1 MEESTYLCIVSLIQ
15 RDSDMNTIGIENKYI
30 RTVRRVSLCV
40 ILSLLTAFLPVFAAY
55 GQTKTIGLS
64 GLFTATDFK
73 GAPTVTK
80 TVDGFTIILDKASW
94 DASRQAVKITTGGTI
109 TINGQQKTTTQEAY
123 LFNKIVFDKLGS
135 FNATLLD
142 SIIPN
147 RGKLTASNGNTEE
160 VTWTMD
166 DGDIAV
172 PGYNHSLQLTVKGEP
187 LYLDDKAGSMT
198 VSYTESDKSAK
209 AIPYVRLSGSYFE
222 QSILQKSFKQTP
234 TYALFADPEMK
245 INVTSQFS
253 VNFYFGKAADLTDNT
268 VETTDAATGCTV
280 SKLYGR
286 VTIGDK
292 PGDAYVMIR
301 AKPYSDSLFTT
312 VYGAYLIHIPQIEPH
327 VALTQDT
334 IKAYLGTEI
343 ALPTATV
350 TDDRGTDI
358 TDKYTLNITAKA
370 TNGTDNPEGT
380 LFHYVGDK
388 HKIASLDKEGTF
400 ALHYAFTPKNAT
412 QYAGYQQNVPVTII
426 KASGIIPT
434 TVSFPHEVHSIRLTD
449 SQVKL
454 DTAIVRDD
462 LGNDVT
468 NCFKIT
474 LSIKSDPKHICQGF
488 WTNSNNADA
497 WTMQTNG
504 SVQGTVVFNVDA
516 TPDRTYGHNFSTI
529 FGNSQ
534 TTLTYS
540 TAQRYA
546 RLIVKPNNF
555 TTYING
561 YIGEDNQ
568 PTLHN
573 DYDGQEV
580 GGRYLIKVPMTVE
593 PCAKTYGDIFP
604 ADSTVVDTYGVKW
617 AYYNYDNLKQNK
629 AQSNWRLS
637 FGKAVSNTDIVF
649 IFHPWDTT
657 HYGEVS
663 APMHLTVLDEIT
675 PTLKFSQ
682 DSCVAN
688 VGKPFDEPSL
698 TITDTNGKDIASHFS
713 LSYSIELHDGSNATI
728 DAATGKVNIGDDQS
742 HVIVKVVATPKTD
755 NDKNIYNSGEASYYI
770 RIWKKD
776 DATWNYAI
784 QEGED
789 GYTFNYDNTQGSV
802 SVTPTDAGLLT
813 FTAAGKMQAGTSIA
827 GVPGLTVT
835 FGKEGSTNFNVKAD
849 NNNNF
854 YSVSKEVKFVG
865 DDNIPDD
872 GTFYKL
878 QPKVNGFVTVKAYYK
893 SGNKVILRW
902 DKGNGKYEDDSY
914 TAATDGTDSHT
925 FSFPLFAGNNYY
937 LFNSGDGASNDGLQ
951 LYGINFQPAWL
962 MTRYDREEYKRTKI
976 YIGAYTGR
984 LPYVVAR
991 ATKGVTLSTE
1001 YAQETET
1008 QKSYKPEY
1016 LVVDDNGRIRINSNI
1031 EINKG
1036 IIDAHPLVNNPGIGV
1051 LASVSSPETRADGT
1065 TPKAVKH
1072 AIMAVRLSG
1081 LPVYIVKEGETPFV
1095 GQKVTT
1101 TPKTNITMT
1110 YGGWSNYYLAN
1121 PTKNAYG
1128 LDSWKVAKMDS
1139 TGTNNR
1145 LYAGFPDYTGG
1156 GLNAK
1161 HENVYRNTGNYMP
1174 MAPSSWDV
1182 PCRGAY
1188 LKFEP
1193 MSNGRLTVY
1202 VLQNGCCQY
1211 SGNPV
1216 DIDPNVDGTYTA
1228 KVKWTPFFLIDE
1240 TGKPVDF
1247 KAENES
1253 SASANALAT
1262 EEEENYAPGI
1272 DTRGIYRVNYEEK
1285 IGSKTIRWDFSDM
1298 GPDAHNNAELAAK
1311 RKAYIIDHWK
1321 SHNKGEREEVITTEE
1336 GSHLVISKAY
1346 VRYTFDV
1353 QAGKTYFLFSNV
1365 SKIGLCG
1372 FSYIEDEHGTTQQ
1385 VNLKEEGDDAPDTY
1399 KGTFVKVHVP
1409 NNYTRGKWSSLCL
1422 PFSMNEGQFKR
1433 TFGSRAR
1440 VVAFDDLRNDS
1451 VLFTR
1456 HYYQLIVAG
1465 RPYFIYPD
1473 STLTDGFTVDTVY
1486 MGKQATPADY
1496 YLIAPGNAYYT
1507 AKGLLSTQLLNKG
1520 SLVVVGSNGKQ
1531 DGGGKLYTIG
1541 SVPAHLSAYH
1551 AYIDYTG
1558 SASSTGAKAF
1568 YTTYDGKE
1576 HGHIG
1581 DEDTTTDIDGITEL
1595 STGDNKKADASV
1607 RDNRVYNLSG
1617 QCVGESPEALS
1628 RLPQG
1633 IYIVNGMKVVRR

>member
-30 RTVRRVSLCV
+30 RTARKVSLCV

-198 VSYTESDKSAK
+198 VSYTECAK

-245 INVTSQFS
+245 TNVTSQFS

-280 SKLYGR
+280 TKLYGR

-301 AKPYSDSLFTT
+301 AIPYSDSTFNT

-334 IKAYLGTEI
+334 IKAYRGTEI

-434 TVSFPHEVHSIRLTD
+434 TVSYPHEVHSIRLTD
-449 SQVKL
+449 SKVDL

-468 NCFKIT
+468 SCFKIT
-474 LSIKSDPKHICQGF
+474 LTKKSDPNNICGSF
-488 WTNSNNADA
+488 WTSSHRAYD

-504 SVQGTVVFNVDA
+504 TVQGTVVFDVEA
-516 TPDRTYGHNFSTI
+516 TPDKAWNYDYSTI
-529 FGNSQ
+529 FSGSS
-534 TTLTYS
+534 TTLSYS
-540 TAQRYA
+540 SATRHA
-546 RLIVKPNNF
+546 RLIVSPNTF

-568 PTLHN
+568 PTLRN
-573 DYDGQEV
+573 DYEGVEV
-580 GGRYLIKVPMTVE
+580 GGKYLVRVPKSAE
-593 PCAKTYGDIFP
+593 PSATTYGNAFNP
-604 ADSTVVDTYGVKW
+604 DSTVTDKNGVEWVCYDYTALK
-617 AYYNYDNLKQNK
+617 YNKS
-629 AQSNWRLS
+629 ASNWRLS
-637 FGKAVSNTDIVF
+637 FGKAVSNTDIIFV
-649 IFHPWDTT
+649 FHPWDTT

-663 APMHLTVLDEIT
+663 APIHLTVLDKIT

-688 VGKPFDEPSL
+688 VGKPFDEPEL
-698 TITDTNGKDIASHFS
+698 TITDANGKNISSHFT
-713 LSYSIELHDGSNATI
+713 LNYTIELHDGSNATI
-728 DAATGKVNIGDDQS
+728 DESTGRVNIGNDQS
-742 HVIVKVVATPKTD
+742 YAIITVKATPETTD
-755 NDKNIYNSGEASYYI
+755 DAEVYNSGTASYYL
-770 RIWKKD
+770 RIWKKEE
-776 DATWNYAI
+776 ATWNYQI
-784 QEGED
+784 KEGED
-789 GYTFNYDNTQGSV
+789 AYAYNYDNTSGEV
-802 SVTPTDAGLLT
+802 SVTPSDAGMLT
-813 FTAAGKMQAGTSIA
+813 FTATGKMEAGTSIA
-827 GVPGLTVT
+827 GVPGLVIT
-835 FGKEGSTNFNVKAD
+835 FGKEGEKSFTVKANSD
-849 NNNNF
+849 GTL
-854 YSVSKEVKFVG
+854 YSEAKEVKFAGSDLVTPAG
-865 DDNIPDD
+865 

-878 QPKVNGFVTVKAYYK
+878 QPKVNGYVTIKANYLK
-893 SGNKVILRW
+893 DNVVTLRW
-902 DKGNGKYEDDSY
+902 IKDNGDYEDDQY
-914 TAATDGTDSHT
+914 TAKADGVASHT
-925 FSFPLFAGNNYY
+925 FTYPLIAGQTYY
-937 LFNSGDGASNDGLQ
+937 LFNIGNGSSNDGLQ
-951 LYGINFQPAWL
+951 LYGINYQPAWL
-962 MTRYDREEYKRTKI
+962 MSRYDTKSYTRAKI
-976 YIGAYTGR
+976 YIGSYTGH
-984 LPYVVAR
+984 LPYLMTLAN
-991 ATKGVTLSTE
+991 KNVTFSTE
-1001 YAQETET
+1001 YDQENDE
-1008 QKSYKPEY
+1008 QKEQKPEY
-1016 LVVDDNGRIRINSNI
+1016 IVVNPNSRITIAANVDKTAIDNHHLV
-1031 EINKG
+1031 K
-1036 IIDAHPLVNNPGIGV
+1036 NPGIGV
-1051 LASVSSPETRADGT
+1051 LASVKSPETKADGT
-1065 TPKAVKH
+1065 SKAVKH
-1072 AIMAVRLSG
+1072 AIMAVWLSG
-1081 LPVYIVKEGETPFV
+1081 LPVYIVHEGETPYV
-1095 GQKVTT
+1095 GKVVTT

-1121 PTKNAYG
+1121 PQKGTYG
-1128 LDSWKVAKMDS
+1128 IDSWKTAKMDS
-1139 TGTNNR
+1139 VGANDR
-1145 LYAGFPDYTGG
+1145 IFAGFPDYTGG
-1156 GLNAK
+1156 GMNAK

-1174 MAPSSWDV
+1174 SAPSTWDV

-1193 MSNGRLTVY
+1193 TSNGRLNVY
-1202 VLQNGCCQY
+1202 ILQNGCCQY
-1211 SGNPV
+1211 SGNPR
-1216 DIDPNVDGTYTA
+1216 DIDPNIDGTYTV
-1228 KVKWTPFFLIDE
+1228 KVKWTPYYLVDE
-1240 TGKPVDF
+1240 TGKAVDF
-1247 KAENES
+1247 
-1253 SASANALAT
+1253 T
-1262 EEEENYAPGI
+1262 EENNTSNAIAIEDEDLNSLGPA
-1272 DTRGIYRVNYEEK
+1272 TKGIYRANYNGEK
-1285 IGSKTIRWDFSDM
+1285 VGSQTIKWDFSDM
-1298 GPDAHNNAELAAK
+1298 GPEAKSGSALAK
-1311 RKAYIIDHWK
+1311 QREAYIIDNWQ
-1321 SHNKGEREEVITTEE
+1321 SHTKGEREAVFSTAE
-1336 GSHLVISKAY
+1336 GAHQIISKAY

-1353 QAGKTYFLFSNV
+1353 QAGKTYFFFSNV

-1372 FSYIEDEHGTTQQ
+1372 FSYTEDEHQSTQEVVQ
-1385 VNLKEEGDDAPDTY
+1385 LPEEGDATPATY
-1399 KGTFVKVHVP
+1399 KGTFVKVKVP
-1409 NNYTRGKWSSLCL
+1409 NNYTKGRWSSLCV

-1433 TFGSRAR
+1433 TFGRRAR
-1440 VVAFDDLRNDS
+1440 LIAFDDVRNDS

-1456 HYYQLIVAG
+1456 HYYQFVVAG
-1465 RPYFIYPD
+1465 RPYFVYPD
-1473 STLTDGFTVDTVY
+1473 STLSDGFTVDSVY
-1486 MGKQATPADY
+1486 MGQVAQPSDY
-1496 YLIAPGNAYYT
+1496 YLKAPSNSAYT
-1507 AKGLLSTQLLNKG
+1507 AMGIFATTLLNKG
-1520 SLVVVGSNGKQ
+1520 SLVVVGSNSKQ

-1541 SVPAHLSAYH
+1541 SVSAHLSAYH
-1551 AYIDYTG
+1551 AYIDYT
-1558 SASSTGAKAF
+1558 STNATTGAKAF
-1568 YTTYDGKE
+1568 FTSYDGKE
-1576 HGHIG
+1576 HGSIG
-1581 DEDTTTDIDGITEL
+1581 EGGTPTDIKGITEL
-1595 STGDNKKADASV
+1595 NGEDNKKTANPK
-1607 RDNRVYNLSG
+1607 RDGRVYSLSG

-1628 RLPQG
+1628 RLPKG
-1633 IYIVNGMKVVRR
+1633 VYIVNGEKIIVR

>member
-30 RTVRRVSLCV
+30 RTARRVSLCV

-94 DASRQAVKITTGGTI
+94 DASRQAVKITTGGSI

-147 RGKLTASNGNTEE
+147 RGKLTASNDNTEE

-166 DGDIAV
+166 NGDIAV

-198 VSYTESDKSAK
+198 VSYTESGK

-222 QSILQKSFKQTP
+222 QSILQKSFKQNP
-234 TYALFADPEMK
+234 TYAIFADPEMK
-245 INVTSQFS
+245 MNITSQFS
-253 VNFYFGKAADLTDNT
+253 VNFYFGKAKDLTDNT
-268 VETTDAATGCTV
+268 VTTTDAGTGSTV

-301 AKPYSDSLFTT
+301 ATPYDAGTYAT
-312 VYGAYLIHIPQIEPH
+312 VYGAYIIHIPQIKPQ
-327 VALTQDT
+327 VTLSQDT

-343 ALPTATV
+343 AVPTATI
-350 TDDRGTDI
+350 TDVRGSDI
-358 TDKYTLNITAKA
+358 TDKYDIGITAKA
-370 TNGTDNPEGT
+370 TTGSGKPEGT
-380 LFHYVGDK
+380 LFSYTNDK
-388 HKIASLDKEGTF
+388 HKVISLKKEGSF
-400 ALHYAFTPKNAT
+400 AFHYTFTPKNAT
-412 QYAGYQQNVPVTII
+412 QYAGYEQDVPVTII
-426 KASGIIPT
+426 KATTDRIPT
-434 TVSFPHEVHSIRLTD
+434 TVSFANTEHTIKLTNQ
-449 SQVKL
+449 QVNL
-454 DTAIVRDD
+454 DTAIVRDN

-468 NCFKIT
+468 SCFKIDM
-474 LSIKSDPKHICQGF
+474 SINSDPKHVCTSL
-488 WTNSNNADA
+488 WSSSNNAADS
-497 WTMQTNG
+497 WFMQTAGNAE
-504 SVQGTVVFNVDA
+504 GTVVFDVIA
-516 TPDRTYGHNFSTI
+516 RPDGSWGHNFTEVFS
-529 FGNSQ
+529 GNT

-540 TAQRYA
+540 SSSRYA
-546 RLIVKPNNF
+546 RLIVSPNNF

-561 YIGEDNQ
+561 YINEDNQ

-573 DYDGQEV
+573 DYNGQEV
-580 GGRYLIKVPMTVE
+580 EGTYWVKVPSAVE
-593 PCAKTYGDIFP
+593 PSAQRYGNTFAP
-604 ADSTVVDTYGVKW
+604 DSTVVDASGTKW
-617 AYYNYDNLKQNK
+617 VYYNYISLKQNG
-629 AQSNWRLS
+629 APSNWRLS
-637 FGKAVSNTDIVF
+637 FGKAVTSTDIVF
-649 IFHPWDTT
+649 IFHPWNQGQ
-657 HYGEVS
+657 YGDVS
-663 APMHLTVLDEIT
+663 APMHLTVLKKIT
-675 PTLKFSQ
+675 PTLTFSQ

-688 VGKPFDEPSL
+688 VGKHFEEPTL
-698 TITDTNGKDIASHFS
+698 TITDPNGTDISSHFT
-713 LSYSIELHDGSNATI
+713 LSYRLDQHDGKSATI
-728 DAATGKVNIGDDQS
+728 DANTGKVNIGNDQS
-742 HVIVKVVATPKTD
+742 YAFITVEATPATED
-755 NDKNIYNSGEASYYI
+755 DKKKYNSGTARYRL
-770 RIWKKD
+770 RIWKQD
-776 DATWNYAI
+776 DATWKYSI
-784 QEGED
+784 KTGED
-789 GYTFNYDNTQGSV
+789 DYDYNYNDRTGSV
-802 SVTPTDAGLLT
+802 SVTATDVGMLSFTKAGT
-813 FTAAGKMQAGTSIA
+813 MQAGTSIA
-827 GVPGLTVT
+827 GVPGLTIT
-835 FGKEGSTNFNVKAD
+835 FGKEDSKKFTVSAD
-849 NNNNF
+849 NDGTF
-854 YSVSKEVKFVG
+854 YCVSKEVNFSG
-865 DDNIPDD
+865 NSNIPSD
-872 GTFYKL
+872 GTFYML
-878 QPKVNGFVTVKAYYK
+878 QPKVNGFVTVKAHYL
-893 SGNKVILRW
+893 SGNKVVVRW
-902 DKGNGKYEDDSY
+902 DKGNGSYEDDSY
-914 TAATDGTDSHT
+914 TATSDGIASHT
-925 FSFPLFAGNNYY
+925 FSFPLFAGYTYY
-937 LFNSGDGASNDGLQ
+937 LFNIGNGASNDGLQ
-951 LYGINFQPAWL
+951 LYGINYQPAWL
-962 MTRYDREEYKRTKI
+962 MTRYDTEGYKRTKI
-976 YIGAYTGR
+976 YIGAYTGH
-984 LPYVVAR
+984 LPKVVSR
-991 ATKGVTLSTE
+991 KTKGVTFTTE
-1001 YAQETET
+1001 FEDPKETPE
-1008 QKSYKPEY
+1008 QKTDKPNY
-1016 LVVDDNGRIRINSNI
+1016 VVVDEAGKIGVSSKVDKDA
-1031 EINKG
+1031 INK
-1036 IIDAHPLVNNPGIGV
+1036 HPLVNKPGIGV
-1051 LASVSSPETRADGT
+1051 LASVKSTEAD
-1065 TPKAVKH
+1065 AVKH
-1072 AIMAVRLSG
+1072 AIMAVELSG
-1081 LPVYIVKEGETPFV
+1081 LPVYIVRNGETPIV
-1095 GQKVTT
+1095 GEKVTT

-1121 PTKNAYG
+1121 PTKGTYA

-1145 LYAGFPDYTGG
+1145 IYAGFPDYTGG
-1156 GLNAK
+1156 GQNAK
-1161 HENVYRNTGNYMP
+1161 HENVYRNTGNYLP
-1174 MAPSSWDV
+1174 SAPSTWDV

-1193 MSNGRLTVY
+1193 MSNGRLNVY

-1211 SGNPV
+1211 SGNPD
-1216 DIDPNVDGTYTA
+1216 DIEPNVDGTYTA
-1228 KVKWTPFFLIDE
+1228 KVKWTPYYLIDE

-1247 KAENES
+1247 TAENGV
-1253 SASANALAT
+1253 ASNAIAT
-1262 EEEENYAPGI
+1262 EDEENYEPGAN
-1272 DTRGIYRVNYEEK
+1272 TKGIYRVDYVEK
-1285 IGSKTIRWDFSDM
+1285 IGSKTVQWDFSDM
-1298 GPDAHNNAELAAK
+1298 GSDAKGNEDLTTK
-1311 RKAYIIDHWK
+1311 RQKFIIDHWD
-1321 SHNKGEREEVITTEE
+1321 SHKKGDAEEVFTDDDGAHQI
-1336 GSHLVISKAY
+1336 ISKAY

-1372 FSYIEDEHGTTQQ
+1372 FSYVEDEHQSTLPVRLPEAGEATPT
-1385 VNLKEEGDDAPDTY
+1385 AYT
-1399 KGTFVKVHVP
+1399 GTFVNVKVP
-1409 NNYTRGKWSSLCL
+1409 NNYTKGKWSSICL

-1433 TFGSRAR
+1433 TFGSRAH
-1440 VVAFDDLRNDS
+1440 VIAFDDLRNDS

-1456 HYYQLIVAG
+1456 HYYQFIVAG

-1473 STLTDGFTVDTVY
+1473 TTLSNGFTVDTVY

-1496 YLIAPGNAYYT
+1496 YLTAPGNAYYT

-1520 SLVVVGSNGKQ
+1520 SLVVVGSNGNQ